1 MTVLVEGGKYCS
13 FKVGELL
20 FGIDVQDVQEVLR
33 YQEITRVPL
42 APPVVRG
49 LINLRGQ
56 IVTAVDMRR
65 QLNMEDRPAGV
76 LPMNVIVRTREDPIS
91 LLVDEIG
98 DVIEVDPEGFEDI
111 PPTVSG
117 VVRELMTG
125 VHKLSDSLLLVL
137 KTERAVSIC

>member
-1 MTVLVEGGKYCS
+1 MKTLAEGNKYCS
-13 FKVGELL
+13 FKVGELI
-20 FGIDVQDVQEVLR
+20 FGIDVRDVQEVLR
-33 YQEITRVPL
+33 YQEITHVPL

-65 QLNMEDRPAGV
+65 QLGMPERSEV
-76 LPMNVIVRTREDPIS
+76 RLPMSVIVRTQEDPIS

-98 DVIEVDPEGFEDI
+98 DVIEVDPDGFEDI

-125 VHKLSDSLLLVL
+125 VHKLEDGLLLVL
-137 KTERAVSIC
+137 KTERAIRIA

>member
-76 LPMNVIVRTREDPIS
+76 MPMNVIVRTREDPIS

>member
-1 MTVLVEGGKYCS
+1 MVEGGKYCS

-76 LPMNVIVRTREDPIS
+76 MPMNVIVRTREDPIS

-117 VVRELMTG
+117 VVRELMSG

>member
-76 LPMNVIVRTREDPIS
+76 MPMNVIVRTREDPIS

-117 VVRELMTG
+117 VVRELMSG

>member
-1 MTVLVEGGKYCS
+1 MKTLVEGSKYCS
-13 FKVGELL
+13 FKVGDLL
-20 FGIDVQDVQEVLR
+20 FGIDVRDVQEVLR
-33 YQEITRVPL
+33 YQEITHVPL

-65 QLNMEDRPAGV
+65 QLRMPERADGR
-76 LPMNVIVRTREDPIS
+76 LPMSVIVRTREDPIS

-117 VVRELMTG
+117 VVRDLMTG
-125 VHKLSDSLLLVL
+125 VHKLDDGLLLVL
-137 KTERAVSIC
+137 KTERAIRIA

>member
-76 LPMNVIVRTREDPIS
+76 MPMNVIVRTREDPIS

-117 VVRELMTG
+117 VVRELMSG
-125 VHKLSDSLLLVL
+125 VHKLSEGLLLVL